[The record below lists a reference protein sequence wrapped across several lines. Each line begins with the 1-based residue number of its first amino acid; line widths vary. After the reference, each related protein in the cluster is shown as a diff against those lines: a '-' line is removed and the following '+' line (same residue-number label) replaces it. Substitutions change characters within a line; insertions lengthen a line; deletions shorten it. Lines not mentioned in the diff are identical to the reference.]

1 LILLTQLNGDEIY
14 INPNLIETVE
24 SKPDTVIGLTTGKKI
39 MVRESREE
47 VVRKF
52 VEFAAKVSSSG
63 ARDSKELQ
71 WT

>member
-1 LILLTQLNGDEIY
+1 MILLTQLNGDEVY
-14 INPNLIETVE
+14 VNPNLIETVE
-24 SKPDTVIGLTTGKKI
+24 SKPDTVLSLTTGKKI

-52 VEFAAKVSSSG
+52 TELAVSVSRAIAP
-63 ARDSKELQ
+63 AREELP